1 MTLDNTA
8 GSIDRTPSGEDVSAL
23 EAIGQALR
31 SRSVG
36 LQGTLNAILAAAANC
51 IDRVDFAGVNIQRG
65 RSFEPQA
72 ALGAPPNELDV
83 LQKRTGDG
91 PCIEASSSQQP
102 VLVLDLAEDPRWPE
116 FASLGVSL
124 GVRSMLCVPLWV
136 DEKRLGSLS
145 LYSTT
150 PEAFDERS
158 RRLAD
163 VLAVHSAVVLSDAQR
178 IENLGLALRNR
189 DLIGQ
194 AKGIL
199 MERHRITA
207 DAAFEMLS
215 GASQRVNRK
224 VSSVAEDLAST
235 GVLPG

>member
-1 MTLDNTA
+1 MALDEVQDSRVDDGVTA
-8 GSIDRTPSGEDVSAL
+8 VD
-23 EAIGQALR
+23 AIGRALR
-31 SRSVG
+31 TRSVG
-36 LQGTLNAILAAAANC
+36 LQGTLDAILVAAADC
-51 IDRVDFAGVNIQRG
+51 VDLVDFAGVNIMSG

-72 ALGAPPNELDV
+72 TLGEPPNELDM

-91 PCIEASSSQQP
+91 PCIEASRSQLP
-102 VLVLDLAEDPRWPE
+102 VVVEDLSREQRWPE

-124 GVRSMLCVPLWV
+124 GVRSMLCVPLWA

-145 LYSTT
+145 LYSTR
-150 PEAFDERS
+150 PDAFDERS
-158 RRLAD
+158 RRLAEL
-163 VLAVHSAVVLSDAQR
+163 LAVHAAVVLSDAQR
-178 IENLGLALRNR
+178 IENLGLALKNR

-215 GASQRVNRK
+215 SASQRANRK
-224 VSSVAEDLAST
+224 VASVAEEVAST
-235 GVLPG
+235 GVLSG